1 VDSPLVWF
9 PIALFVLAWGALLF
23 TLFDG
28 FLTLLDSHALALR
41 RFAWAG
47 LVALPGGAL
56 AGHLR
61 ARFAL
66 ELRDAFPA
74 ALIGTP
80 GLTFL
85 CVSAALWAA
94 AFQLMRWR
102 ALRGRSDEGAL
113 PAPEG
118 EPRAQHPAS
127 P

>member
-1 VDSPLVWF
+1 MDSPLVWI
-9 PIALFVLAWGALLF
+9 PLALFVLAWGALLF

-94 AFQLMRWR
+94 AFQLLRWR
-102 ALRGRSDEGAL
+102 ALQRASQDAL
-113 PAPEG
+113 SPAEV
-118 EPRAQHPAS
+118 EP
-127 P
+127 